1 MSLELEVPSMKS
13 QMKTLKTYYIGIDI
27 SKDKLDV
34 FTRHNNE
41 VKTTANLP
49 KDIGKL
55 IAKLA
60 KEHENIHLVCE
71 ATGGYE
77 KPLLKAAFKAC
88 CPISLMNAR
97 CVRSF
102 ADAMSQH
109 AKTDPIDAQ
118 IITHFAE
125 VKCPVALVKP
135 SVTQEA
141 LQAFGRRRDSLVTK
155 ITQEKNVLQKTD
167 NVIVMRDIKSS
178 IKGLETRLLRIDKE
192 IDKLVTG
199 DKELNS
205 KRQQMESIKGIG
217 RVSANTILIELPEIG
232 SLTDGKRQRW

>member
-13 QMKTLKTYYIGIDI
+13 QMKSLKTYYIGIDI

-88 CPISLMNAR
+88 CLLSHQFNERSLRAFLCRCHEPTRQDRPDRRANNHPFRRGQVSRGTRETERDSRSVTSIRTTARQPCDEDNAR
-97 CVRSF
+97 EKR
-102 ADAMSQH
+102 
-109 AKTDPIDAQ
+109 
-118 IITHFAE
+118 ITE
-125 VKCPVALVKP
+125 N
-135 SVTQEA
+135 
-141 LQAFGRRRDSLVTK
+141 G
-155 ITQEKNVLQKTD
+155 
-167 NVIVMRDIKSS
+167 
-178 IKGLETRLLRIDKE
+178 
-192 IDKLVTG
+192 
-199 DKELNS
+199 
-205 KRQQMESIKGIG
+205 
-217 RVSANTILIELPEIG
+217 
-232 SLTDGKRQRW
+232 

>member
-118 IITHFAE
+118 IVTHFAE
-125 VKCPVALVKP
+125 VKCARGTRETERDSR
-135 SVTQEA
+135 SVTSIRTTARQPCDEDNA
-141 LQAFGRRRDSLVTK
+141 REKR
-155 ITQEKNVLQKTD
+155 ITEN
-167 NVIVMRDIKSS
+167 
-178 IKGLETRLLRIDKE
+178 G
-192 IDKLVTG
+192 
-199 DKELNS
+199 
-205 KRQQMESIKGIG
+205 
-217 RVSANTILIELPEIG
+217 
-232 SLTDGKRQRW
+232 